1 MIPVKLSKINNLQ
14 LCHLFENYV
23 GGITTEVSQLIYLSK
38 LSLFINK
45 LVGSIPI
52 EFQRLI
58 LWYTFNKLFINK
70 DIGSIPIEFQR
81 LIQVDSLVYFQLF
94 VNELE
99 SIIPLNIGKYS
110 NLSTLDV
117 LDSNIYRQH
126 TDSVCKFEKPT
137 FVKTLQQYDK
147 ESQSNMLVGTRHQY
161 Y

>member
-58 LWYTFNKLFINK
+58 LWYTCNKLFINK
-70 DIGSIPIEFQR
+70 DIGSIPIEFQRLILWYTCNKLFINKDIGSISIEFQR

-99 SIIPLNIGKYS
+99 GIIPLNIRK
-110 NLSTLDV
+110 
-117 LDSNIYRQH
+117 
-126 TDSVCKFEKPT
+126 
-137 FVKTLQQYDK
+137 
-147 ESQSNMLVGTRHQY
+147 
-161 Y
+161 